1 MQIEFTDFAK
11 AELRKIHEY
20 YTEVAT
26 TEIASK
32 IINKILDDIQMLEQF
47 PSAGVKEHQLA
58 EMGREHKNII
68 SGNYKVIYRIKN
80 ETVFITDIF
89 NCSQNPKKIPSRNR

>member
-20 YTEVAT
+20 YTEVASP
-26 TEIASK
+26 EIASK
-32 IINKILDDIQMLEQF
+32 IIGKILDDVQLLEQF
-47 PSAGVKEHQLA
+47 PSAGAKEHQLA
-58 EMGREHKNII
+58 ELGREHKNII

-89 NCSQNPKKIPSRNR
+89 NCSQNPKKIARRNK